1 MKGRIESVIQM
12 CNRIILNDEVDP
24 FARLDAA
31 RLEINCSIG
40 LVKLYSE
47 GPKML
52 GSNLTNAIISG
63 QQKLE
68 SQSTDRESG
77 LVVRRIDNNDAT
89 ESQRSETEDFTAEED
104 SDEYQV

>member
-1 MKGRIESVIQM
+1 
-12 CNRIILNDEVDP
+12 
-24 FARLDAA
+24 
-31 RLEINCSIG
+31 
-40 LVKLYSE
+40 
-47 GPKML
+47 ML

>member
-68 SQSTDRESG
+68 SQSTDREAG
-77 LVVRRIDNNDAT
+77 LIVRRIDNNDAT
-89 ESQRSETEDFTAEED
+89 ESQRSETETSSQNND
-104 SDEYQV
+104 SGKYHV